1 MSNLWVHSLKSLG
14 KGSFC
19 QRLLQ
24 IIISLNTLVDVI
36 RVPKVRT
43 SGEELPI
50 DTIFV
55 SILLLVYVWGLQFLG
70 KGSSNLWV
78 HSLKSLGK
86 GSFCQRLLQIIIRLN
101 TLVDVIRIPKVR
113 TSGE

>member
-1 MSNLWVHSLKSLG
+1 MSKSLG

-24 IIISLNTLVDVI
+24 IIIRLNTLVDVK
-36 RVPKVRT
+36 KVRT
-43 SGEELPI
+43 SVPI
-50 DTIFV
+50 DTNFV
-55 SILLLVYVWGLQFLG
+55 GILLLVYAWSLQYLG

-78 HSLKSLGK
+78 HGLKSLGK

-101 TLVDVIRIPKVR
+101 TLVDVIRVPKVR